1 MASFVIIF
9 IRRTDAEALILWLP
23 DVKSWLVGKNPDAEK
38 IEDRRRKGWQRL
50 RWLDGIINSMGMSLS
65 KLWEMVTD
73 REAWHAAV
81 HGVTESWTWPSDWTE
96 TELNSIQTEL
106 NWIYR
111 FWCQEVGWCYNKYLK
126 MWKWLWNTVIIRGW
140 RNFEGL
146 DTKSLYCL
154 KRLLIEIWT

>member
-81 HGVTESWTWPSDWTE
+81 HGVTESRKWLSHL
-96 TELNSIQTEL
+96 TELNFLGQQRGLSKTCYDIMIHKKFIIGHSDDQ
-106 NWIYR
+106 NIY
-111 FWCQEVGWCYNKYLK
+111 FSNILGLYPQFLTHIFQN
-126 MWKWLWNTVIIRGW
+126 LWN
-140 RNFEGL
+140 FL
-146 DTKSLYCL
+146 S
-154 KRLLIEIWT
+154 